1 MTIRPAILLQLARL
15 VFASLLALIALIFYC
30 NHLVVQS
37 SQNALYSNIQSIPYN
52 KVGVLLGTSKYSRLG
67 GNNDHYR
74 LRLESAFKLFEAG
87 KIDYILISGDNGT
100 PYYDEP
106 TTIRRDLLKKGIP
119 AEKIYRDY
127 AGFRT
132 LDSIIRANQVFA
144 LNKFTVISQATHNKR
159 ALYIAHHNDIDA
171 IGFNAGEG
179 RNTDFTNRA
188 RELLARVLAVFEV
201 HMFNTEPRFLGPTV
215 EIGKTPPT

>member
-1 MTIRPAILLQLARL
+1 MTVRTATLLLLTRL
-15 VFASLLALIALIFYC
+15 VLAGVLAVIALIFYC
-30 NHLVVQS
+30 NHLVTES
-37 SQNALYSNIQSIPYN
+37 SKDSLYSSIHSVPYN

-106 TTIRRDLLKKGIP
+106 STIRRDLLKKGIP
-119 AEKIYRDY
+119 ADKIYRDY

-144 LNKFTVISQATHNKR
+144 LNSFTVISQATHNKR

-179 RNTDFTNRA
+179 KNTDFTNWA
-188 RELLARVLAVFEV
+188 RELLARVLAVLEV
-201 HMFNTEPRFLGPTV
+201 RMLNTEPKFLGPTI